1 MRILFFIL
9 LLTAA
14 FLTPACKNSS
24 KEPGPASAG
33 NPDSGTNT
41 NAADDSSLQ
50 YLAQAS
56 DKLLPEWK
64 QSFKDFLTDSFRFTQ
79 RSDYSEKEL
88 QDTAGMKSFLD
99 LYGPSLVFS
108 ADSSRFIDLFS
119 SGISLER
126 QGKKLVAIADA
137 DMAISVCDLKN
148 GQWKQI
154 AFFGPSAGI
163 EEAAWVSDSV
173 FVLAGT
179 MHNDDG
185 IPEAFILIGNTQQQ
199 KLSWFESNIS
209 RPPSVEYNASGIKR
223 LKIDEW
229 E

>member
-9 LLTAA
+9 LLNAVI
-14 FLTPACKNSS
+14 LSSSCKNST
-24 KEPGPASAG
+24 KEPQSSSAG
-33 NPDSGTNT
+33 KPDSLAKT

-50 YLAQAS
+50 YLTQAS
-56 DKLLPEWK
+56 AQLLPEWK
-64 QSFKDFLTDSFRFTQ
+64 QSFKDFLADSFRFTQ
-79 RSDYSEKEL
+79 RTSYSDKEL
-88 QDTAGMKSFLD
+88 QDTAGMKEFMD
-99 LYGPSLVFS
+99 LYGPSLVFT

-119 SGISLER
+119 AGISLER
-126 QGKKLVAIADA
+126 QGKKLIAIADA
-137 DMAISVCDLKN
+137 DMAISLCNLKN

-163 EEAAWVSDSV
+163 EESAWVSDTV

-179 MHNDDG
+179 IHNDDG
-185 IPEAFILIGNTQQQ
+185 IPEAFILVGNTQQQ
-199 KLSWFESNIS
+199 KLSWFESNII
-209 RPPSVEYNASGIKR
+209 RPASVEYNASGLKK